1 MSGNQNI
8 PMTHLNYVNI
18 HKEEVQIFH
27 KVLGGPTNQNHLVQ
41 IQSCGMEGYGTALL
55 FDFHTTP

>member
-1 MSGNQNI
+1 
-8 PMTHLNYVNI
+8 MTNLNYINI
-18 HKEEVQIFH
+18 HKEEARILDKVQS
-27 KVLGGPTNQNHLVQ
+27 GPTNQNHLVQ